1 MQNFNR
7 NYNQRKALFKS
18 QLQSLIT
25 WGKLTT
31 TQPKAKVIKRM
42 FDKLITQA
50 SKGTVSARRLLA
62 GKLSSQEH
70 ADRLVDVIAP
80 LLSDRKSGFTTIQKT
95 SVRRGDAVV
104 MSTLKL
110 VKDLPV
116 IEEVA
121 KEKKV
126 KAVIPA
132 KAGHGP
138 LHGGIQ
144 TKVKKAK

>member
-31 TQPKAKVIKRM
+31 TQPKAKVIKRL
-42 FDKLITQA
+42 FDKLVTQA

-132 KAGHGP
+132 KAG
-138 LHGGIQ
+138 IQ

>member
-31 TQPKAKVIKRM
+31 TQPKAKVIKRL
-42 FDKLITQA
+42 FDKLVTQA

-121 KEKKV
+121 KEKKTV
-126 KAVIPA
+126 
-132 KAGHGP
+132 
-138 LHGGIQ
+138 
-144 TKVKKAK
+144 TKTKKAK

>member
-18 QLQSLIT
+18 KLQSLIT

-31 TQPKAKVIKRM
+31 TEAKAKVIKRQ
-42 FDKLITQA
+42 FDKLVTTA

-62 GKLSSQEH
+62 GRLSSQEH

-80 LLSDRKSGFTTIQKT
+80 LLSDRKSGFTTLQKT
-95 SVRRGDAVV
+95 AVRRGDAVV

-116 IEEVA
+116 VEEVT
-121 KEKKV
+121 KEKKDV
-126 KAVIPA
+126 KSV
-132 KAGHGP
+132 
-138 LHGGIQ
+138 
-144 TKVKKAK
+144 VKKTKKTK

>member
-1 MQNFNR
+1 MQKFNR

-42 FDKLITQA
+42 FDKLVTQA
-50 SKGTVSARRLLA
+50 FKGTVAARRLLA

-104 MSTLKL
+104 LSTLKL

-116 IEEVA
+116 VEEVKEVK
-121 KEKKV
+121 KEKAKPAV
-126 KAVIPA
+126 K
-132 KAGHGP
+132 K
-138 LHGGIQ
+138 
-144 TKVKKAK
+144 TTKKAK

>member
-121 KEKKV
+121 KEKKTV
-126 KAVIPA
+126 
-132 KAGHGP
+132 
-138 LHGGIQ
+138 
-144 TKVKKAK
+144 TKTKKAK

>member
-31 TQPKAKVIKRM
+31 TEAKAKVIKRM
-42 FDKLITQA
+42 FDKLVTKA
-50 SKGTVSARRLLA
+50 SKGTVAARRLLA

-70 ADRLVDVIAP
+70 ADRLVDVLAP

-95 SVRRGDAVV
+95 SVRRGDAVI
-104 MSTLKL
+104 MSTLRL
-110 VKDLPV
+110 VKEPPV
-116 IEEVA
+116 IEEA
-121 KEKKV
+121 PKEKKV
-126 KAVIPA
+126 KA
-132 KAGHGP
+132 
-138 LHGGIQ
+138 
-144 TKVKKAK
+144 KVKTVVKKTKKAK

>member
-31 TQPKAKVIKRM
+31 TQPKAKVIKRL
-42 FDKLITQA
+42 FDKMVTRAL
-50 SKGTVSARRLLA
+50 KGTVAARRLLA
-62 GKLSSQEH
+62 GDLSSQSH

-80 LLSDRKSGFTTIQKT
+80 HLSDRKSGFTTIEKT

-104 MSTLKL
+104 MSTLRF
-110 VKDLPV
+110 VKQLPIV
-116 IEEVA
+116 EEV
-121 KEKKV
+121 KVEKKV
-126 KAVIPA
+126 KTEV
-132 KAGHGP
+132 KK
-138 LHGGIQ
+138 
-144 TKVKKAK
+144 TTKKAK